1 LPSVLP
7 CSIVIGSHQGES
19 QKSILAELL
28 RRRSA
33 LPVTMACN
41 CELKSSTV
49 YVVPPGTHLRVQG
62 RRLELLYLP
71 PIHFLRPHLDSLFQS
86 VAEAF
91 GPRAVGVVLSGMGHD
106 GAEGLK
112 AIKAAGGTTIAQD
125 PQIAEFPEMPKTAI
139 QTGLVDLVLSSDT
152 IGEKLVE
159 LCMEAGAAE
168 WPTNSR

>member
-1 LPSVLP
+1 
-7 CSIVIGSHQGES
+7 
-19 QKSILAELL
+19 
-28 RRRSA
+28 
-33 LPVTMACN
+33 
-41 CELKSSTV
+41 
-49 YVVPPGTHLRVQG
+49 VQG

-71 PIHFLRPHLDSLFQS
+71 PIHFLRPHLDLLFQS

-112 AIKAAGGTTIAQD
+112 AIKAAGGTTIAED
-125 PQIAEFPEMPKTAI
+125 PQTAEFPEMPKTAI